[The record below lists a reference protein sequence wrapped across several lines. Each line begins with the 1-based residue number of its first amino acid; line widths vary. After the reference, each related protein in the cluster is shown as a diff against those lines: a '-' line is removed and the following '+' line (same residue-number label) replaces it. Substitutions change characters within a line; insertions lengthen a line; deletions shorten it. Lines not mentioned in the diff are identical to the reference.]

1 MLRTNI
7 QFKKDEIIHLLK
19 LGKLKLIGKNKTRLG
34 DFIRSYEV
42 TQDFTYNY
50 KRYYHKDI
58 FQIIL

>member
-7 QFKKDEIIHLLK
+7 QFKKDEIIYLLK
-19 LGKLKLIGKNKTRLG
+19 LGKLKLISKNKTRKG
-34 DFIRSYEV
+34 DIIRSYEI

>member
-1 MLRTNI
+1 MLRTDI

-34 DFIRSYEV
+34 YFIRSYEV
-42 TQDFTYNY
+42 TQDFIYNY
-50 KRYYHKDI
+50 KKYKRKDI